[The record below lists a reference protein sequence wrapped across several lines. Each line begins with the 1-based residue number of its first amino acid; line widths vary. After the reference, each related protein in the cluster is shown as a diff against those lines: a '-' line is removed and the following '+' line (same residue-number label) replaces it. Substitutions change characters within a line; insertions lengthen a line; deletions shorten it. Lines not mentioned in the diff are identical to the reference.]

1 MKFYID
7 KKYVRIAII
16 VILINVGFDQ
26 ITKEYAREQYKG
38 QGTIQVVSDIFII
51 HYAENDG
58 AFLSLGSDLSEP
70 YKTLVLTIIPA
81 VFLFLFTFFILFYN
95 NQLTLL
101 QIVCISTIIGGGISN
116 IFDRILFGGY
126 VTDFLNFGIGGLR
139 TGILNFADMS
149 ITFGAI
155 LLIIVQYLK
164 ERKIK
169 QSQNQEENEME
180 I

>member
-1 MKFYID
+1 MKFRPKI
-7 KKYVRIAII
+7 VAIAVLIM
-16 VILINVGFDQ
+16 LINISCDQ
-26 ITKEYAREQYKG
+26 ITKEYAREYYKG
-38 QGTIQVVSDIFII
+38 QGTIKIVSDIFII

-58 AFLSLGSDLSEP
+58 AFLSLGSDMEEP
-70 YKTLVLTIIPA
+70 YKTLVLTVIPA
-81 VFLFLFTFFILFYN
+81 LFLFGFSFFILFHN
-95 NQLTLL
+95 KQLNML
-101 QIVCISTIIGGGISN
+101 QVVCISTIIGGGISN

-155 LLIIVQYLK
+155 VLIVVQYIK

-169 QSQNQEENEME
+169 NNKDKNIQH
-180 I
+180 